1 MNTNNSS
8 FENSPSLCEDINSLW
23 IQSCENEL
31 TALPDLHLGAEG
43 SVELSNLV
51 EDKEIAARAVAFV
64 VNGSRKGIVPL
75 CADVAN
81 LLRAKRRLEKKV
93 FMLKKE
99 NDFLHSA
106 SSLSRQTSHSISPT
120 PASFSSEKSAQ
131 ADFLFNLHSE
141 RNRPCSRCSQ
151 CSSTISS
158 SPNFDKN
165 RQRLSSLQYSPASS
179 HGDESTNRRQFSL
192 RGKRSRSESCDA
204 FKGLPFST
212 IEAEVHVEPKDI
224 EFNFTKENL
233 NGNLPDEDS
242 LKDDIFDF
250 DNNYKEFKSDTEN
263 KNQNECEM
271 KEFGR
276 FEENEGELIVKQSL
290 TSGPAFKDNAECVS
304 ATNSCREKSMG
315 TNSTKTK
322 SSSVSSE
329 DKDSQSSVQ
338 NSERDFKQCD
348 LSGVCNRP
356 NSSELAEE
364 KRLSCT
370 ENPETHNG
378 SAVAEESLE
387 DKFAQSM
394 LLNSKLTEEL
404 GAAKKE
410 IEILKNRL
418 LTLEPNKTD
427 RLFLENEVCNTKME
441 YLERRLLN
449 NNNRQTKS
457 CDRYIKH
464 RVTPISAYLS
474 QPLYGCKCS
483 ACQAVFSSSEY
494 ISEADQESTDKR
506 SFSVSHKLQ
515 VQLNDHVVAK
525 GDRTGHIRYIGH
537 LDKQTQPNL
546 LFTGLE
552 LDSPVGNHDGV
563 LNGKRYFNC
572 PKDHGTFIPL
582 QEIMC
587 KVGKKGSK
595 KTQSRDE
602 PLKVLRKKRT
612 DRVSTSK

>member
-8 FENSPSLCEDINSLW
+8 FENSPSLSEDINSLW

-99 NDFLHSA
+99 NDLLHSA

-179 HGDESTNRRQFSL
+179 HGDEPTNRRQFSL

-233 NGNLPDEDS
+233 NGKLADEDS

-250 DNNYKEFKSDTEN
+250 DNNYKEFKADTAN
-263 KNQNECEM
+263 KNQSECEM
-271 KEFGR
+271 QEFER
-276 FEENEGELIVKQSL
+276 FDENDGELIVEQSL
-290 TSGPAFKDNAECVS
+290 ASGPALMKDNAETVS
-304 ATNSCREKSMG
+304 ATNTCREKSMG
-315 TNSTKTK
+315 TNSTKTNG
-322 SSSVSSE
+322 SSVSSE
-329 DKDSQSSVQ
+329 EDSQGSVH
-338 NSERDFKQCD
+338 NSEMDFKRSD

-356 NSSELAEE
+356 NSSELAGE
-364 KRLSCT
+364 KRQSCS
-370 ENPETHNG
+370 ENLETSNG
-378 SAVAEESLE
+378 SGVAEESLE
-387 DKFAQSM
+387 DKFAQSI

-410 IEILKNRL
+410 IEVLKNRL

-441 YLERRLLN
+441 YLEKRLLN

-464 RVTPISAYLS
+464 RMTPISAYLS
-474 QPLYGCKCS
+474 QPLFGCKCS

-494 ISEADQESTDKR
+494 ISEADQESPDKR

-552 LDSPVGNHDGV
+552 LDSPVGKHDGV

-582 QEIMC
+582 QEIIC

-602 PLKVLRKKRT
+602 PLKVHRKKRT
-612 DRVSTSK
+612 ERVTTSK